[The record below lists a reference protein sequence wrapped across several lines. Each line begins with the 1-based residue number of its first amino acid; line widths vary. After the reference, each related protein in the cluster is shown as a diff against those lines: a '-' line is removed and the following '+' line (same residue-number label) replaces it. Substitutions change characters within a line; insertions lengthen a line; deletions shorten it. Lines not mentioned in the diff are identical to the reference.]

1 MKMSRLLWA
10 ALLALLLFVYIVF
23 SAPARLLHLVVPP
36 DQLLMQGLS
45 GTVWRGR
52 ASSVQLRLPQGFL
65 HLGALQW
72 SLHPL
77 SLLTL
82 APHLTVRSDW
92 GNQTFAGELILRGQR
107 DLDVIDFEGQL
118 DADLLR
124 HFAPVALDGTFNLQL
139 AEMKLRNGLPYSTD
153 GRLTWQNGA
162 WQSPQ
167 GLVALGAYALD
178 FQQTAGE
185 ALRGEVNTLSGPLE
199 ASGSLELM
207 DRHYEVKLLM
217 GGEEELDP
225 QLQNMLPLIASQEG
239 EDYRI
244 NVEGDF

>member
-1 MKMSRLLWA
+1 MSRLLWA
-10 ALLALLLFVYIVF
+10 ALLALLLFAYIVV
-23 SAPARLLHLVVPP
+23 SAPARLLHLVVPSG
-36 DQLLMQGLS
+36 QLLMQGLS
-45 GTVWRGR
+45 GTVWQGT
-52 ASSVQLRLPQGFL
+52 ASSVQLRLPQGYL
-65 HLGALQW
+65 HLGTVQW

-92 GNQTFAGELILRGQR
+92 GSQTFEGELILRGQR

-118 DADLLR
+118 AADLLR
-124 HFAPVALDGTFNLQL
+124 HFAPVALYGTFNLQL
-139 AEMKLRNGLPYSTD
+139 TELKLRNGLPYSTE
-153 GRLTWQNGA
+153 GRLIWQNGA

-178 FQQTAGE
+178 FQQPAGE

-199 ASGSLELM
+199 ASGSLELIN
-207 DRHYEVKLLM
+207 RHYEVKLLM
-217 GGEEELDP
+217 GAEEELDS